1 MFFFS
6 YLGLV
11 LVRQLKSMLWIAS
24 TNIPLWNISYRLAG
38 KKPPK
43 GWFTLNMYGLALGNS
58 GRVGDGGLL
67 CNSDGNW
74 VNGFTRGSG
83 NTNSCLAE
91 LWALRDGLN
100 IAFDLGILYLGSVW
114 IELIFA
120 ETENWNWKHCSEIV
134 FKCVNS
140 TVRLIFNEKLTEK
153 WNLWD
158 P

>member
-1 MFFFS
+1 MFFFFLFGS
-6 YLGLV
+6 
-11 LVRQLKSMLWIAS
+11 R
-24 TNIPLWNISYRLAG
+24 ISKAAEIYALDRFNKHTPMKYFKQVG
-38 KKPPK
+38 WKKPPK
-43 GWFTLNMYGLALGNS
+43 GWFTLNMDGLALGNS

-100 IAFDLGILYLGSVW
+100 IAFDLGILYLGSVL

-120 ETENWNWKHCSEIV
+120 ETEN
-134 FKCVNS
+134 
-140 TVRLIFNEKLTEK
+140 
-153 WNLWD
+153 
-158 P
+158 